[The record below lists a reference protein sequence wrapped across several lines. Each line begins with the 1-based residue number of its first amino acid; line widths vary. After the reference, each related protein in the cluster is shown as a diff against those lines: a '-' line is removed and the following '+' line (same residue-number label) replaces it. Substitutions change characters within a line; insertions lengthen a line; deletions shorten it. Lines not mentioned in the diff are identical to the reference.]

1 MTKMSKVVS
10 LHGGPV
16 GPAGPSEP
24 SAPDETVIEI
34 LTELLDRAKTGEI
47 SAIAYAYLLPEY
59 TLGTGWA
66 GAETGGNGVS
76 LGFAVS
82 ALGHEYYAGLKN
94 G

>member
-1 MTKMSKVVS
+1 MDMNKVVS
-10 LHGGPV
+10 LHGGPI

-24 SAPDETVIEI
+24 DETVIAVLED
-34 LTELLDRAKTGEI
+34 LLERAKTGEI
-47 SAIAYAYLLPEY
+47 RSIAYAYLLPEY

-66 GAETGGNGVS
+66 GAETGGNGIS

-82 ALGHEYYAGLKN
+82 ALQHEYYDGIRN

>member
-1 MTKMSKVVS
+1 MDMNKVVS
-10 LHGGPV
+10 LHGGPI

-24 SAPDETVIEI
+24 SAPDELVIAVLE
-34 LTELLDRAKTGEI
+34 ELLERAKAGEI

-66 GAETGGNGVS
+66 GAETGGNGIS

-82 ALGHEYYAGLKN
+82 ALQHEYYDGLRN